1 MNKILF
7 PKINEKKSVNII
19 WKKKKSGLEICSEY
33 PVVVQILRGRNIKAR
48 YDKVSLSE
56 KGAECC
62 AVIRNLDQLELEVID
77 DWKVEE
83 NCIRL
88 ERKIK
93 CIKSNGD
100 AIRIH
105 TQFRC
110 TDHLATSF
118 DDYQFVFPGAFYNKN
133 DTDGDG
139 QDDYLGT
146 YDQDYRDDRNPS
158 LAETCFATKSKTF
171 LSLIR
176 ADIPRKDVTI
186 TRENINDRH
195 FIYDS
200 DIGSLGFSPSFHK
213 SEEFIFRMDY
223 PFYERN
229 SFCLNVDGSEW
240 AGYLQLKEGEERL
253 VSYILFMGEAED
265 LTAASWNTSIFQMNR
280 IMDTE
285 VSLPFTLEEAMRYRR
300 NLIFNSYR
308 EFPDKKG
315 HPAGFFMHFSPR
327 ENYGKQNLLEYGFAG
342 NQIMNCYAMLQ
353 TFKEW
358 KNDEYRVRA
367 LKVIEFFIEH
377 CIEDNGL
384 PNGIYNVDEEQFV
397 YWWTGVLFP
406 FQYAKDRDELVDY
419 LGEQVVDALMAV
431 AEQLKGKKGN
441 YIRTMTEGMYYLMLC
456 FLEEAKN
463 EVYHEDWL
471 RAVERFGDKLI
482 QIQNAD
488 GSWYRAYDMEGNAIT
503 EPVEWFGAN
512 EIERGSGS
520 IFPIEVLHL
529 LYRFT
534 EKNKYRD
541 AIDRAA
547 GFILK
552 SYVKDVLYL
561 GGLND
566 TTHKKSVKIDAVGVM
581 YAMRSLLMAYESV
594 QEPRYLVG
602 ARDAARILASWTYLW
617 DIPFAEETLLG
628 RHGFKTT
635 GWAGC
640 DVIPGCSYVDDEFV
654 EFVPDLLKIAEYCRD
669 EKLVELAQIV
679 TLGMHHGLSMPQNM
693 YGYAMPGVQ
702 CEGYLTS
709 LWLSDTEAKD
719 FSGAVAKNKGDDN
732 DTCNG
737 LIAAQALYN
746 LESLRDTYGT
756 LDFGMIKR
764 MIFR

>member
-1 MNKILF
+1 MSKIFF
-7 PKINEKKSVNII
+7 PKANEKRSIKMIWDRTKSV
-19 WKKKKSGLEICSEY
+19 LEICSDY
-33 PVVVQILRGRNIKAR
+33 PVIIEILHGRKLKTR
-48 YDKVSLSE
+48 YDTVSFLE
-56 KGAECC
+56 EGAECR
-62 AVIRNLDQLELEVID
+62 AVIKNLMELELEIVD
-77 DWKVEE
+77 YWKEEE
-83 NCIRL
+83 NYIKL
-88 ERKIK
+88 DRKVK
-93 CIKSNGD
+93 CIKSKEN

-110 TDHLATSF
+110 TDHCAESF
-118 DDYQFVFPGAFYNKN
+118 NDYQFVFPGAFYNKN

-158 LAETCFATKSKTF
+158 LAETCYCKKSKTF

-176 ADIPRKDVTI
+176 ADLPKKDSVI

-200 DIGSLGFSPSFHK
+200 DIGSLGFSPSFH
-213 SEEFIFRMDY
+213 SGEEFIFRMDY

-240 AGYLQLKEGEERL
+240 AGYLRMKAGE
-253 VSYILFMGEAED
+253 VYSTSYILLMGEAED
-265 LTAASWNTSIFQMNR
+265 LTAASWSTSVFQMDR
-280 IMDTE
+280 ILNTDIR
-285 VSLPFTLEEAMRYRR
+285 LPFTLEEAMKYRR
-300 NLIFNSYR
+300 NLIFNSFR
-308 EFPDKKG
+308 EFPDKAG
-315 HPAGFFMHFSPR
+315 SPAGFFIHFSPR
-327 ENYGKQNLLEYGFAG
+327 ESYGKQNLLEYGFAG
-342 NQIMNCYAMLQ
+342 NQIMNCYAMLKA
-353 TFKEW
+353 FKEL
-358 KNDEYRVRA
+358 KEDEYRLRA
-367 LKVIEFFIEH
+367 LKVIDFFIKN
-377 CIEDNGL
+377 CIEKNGL

-406 FQYAKDRDELVDY
+406 FQYAKSRDELVDY
-419 LGEQVVDALMAV
+419 LGDQVVDALMAV
-431 AEQLKGKKGN
+431 AEQLEGKKGN

-456 FLEEAKN
+456 FLEEARN

-471 RAVERFGDKLI
+471 YSVELFGDILL
-482 QIQNAD
+482 QIQNPD
-488 GSWYRAYDMEGNAIT
+488 GSWERAYDMEGKAIT
-503 EPVEWFGAN
+503 KPIEWFGAN
-512 EIERGSGS
+512 DIERGSGS

-534 EKNKYRD
+534 EKEKYRI

-547 GFILK
+547 SYILK
-552 SYVKDVLYL
+552 NYVKDVLYL

-581 YAMRSLLMAYESV
+581 YAMRSLLMAYESI

-617 DIPFAEETLLG
+617 DIPFPEETLLA

-669 EKLVELAQIV
+669 EKLAELAQIV

-693 YGYAMPGVQ
+693 YDYAMPGVQ

-709 LWLSDTEAKD
+709 LWLSDTESKE

-756 LDFGMIKR
+756 LDFRMINK